1 MSRLRRLLADADRVL
16 TAAGVSSPR
25 VDAELLAAHV
35 LAVPR
40 GRLVLIDE
48 LSDEQEHTFEE
59 LVARRCRREP
69 VQHLTGR
76 AGFRG
81 LDLHVGPG
89 VFTPRPETELLAG
102 WAVEAARAVRA
113 STGSDPVVV
122 DLCTGSGA
130 IAGAVASEVP
140 GAQVHAV
147 ELSPQAHDY
156 AERNLAGT
164 GVDLRLGDAATAFE
178 DLDRSVDVV
187 VANPPYIPLSAYETV
202 AEEARRHDPPL
213 ALWSG
218 DDGLDVIRVVERAAS
233 RLLRGGGVVGCEHAD
248 AQGDAVPAVFSG
260 TGRWTAVSDH
270 ADLAG
275 RPRWTTAR
283 RLDGP
288 ALAPWTP

>member
-1 MSRLRRLLADADRVL
+1 MSRLRRLLADADRAL

-35 LAVPR
+35 LDVPR
-40 GRLVLIDE
+40 GRLVLVDD
-48 LSDEQEHTFEE
+48 LSDEQERSFEE
-59 LVARRCRREP
+59 LVARRCGREP

-81 LDLHVGPG
+81 LELHVGPG

-102 WAVEAARAVRA
+102 WAVEAARAAEVA
-113 STGSDPVVV
+113 TGSDPVVV

-130 IAGAVASEVP
+130 IAAAVAAEVP
-140 GAQVHAV
+140 GAQVYAV
-147 ELSPQAHDY
+147 ELSPQAYSY

-187 VANPPYIPLSAYETV
+187 VSNPPYIPLSAYETV
-202 AEEARRHDPPL
+202 AEEARQHDPPL

-218 DDGLDVIRVVERAAS
+218 DDGLDVIRVVERTAS
-233 RLLRGGGVVGCEHAD
+233 RLLREGGVVGCEHAD
-248 AQGDAVPAVFSG
+248 AQGEVVPAVFARAN
-260 TGRWTAVSDH
+260 RWTAVCDH
-270 ADLAG
+270 VDLTG

-283 RLDGP
+283 LHDGP
-288 ALAPWTP
+288 ALAPWMP